1 MLSNWVAGEDSWET
15 LGVQGNQTSQSWIFI
30 GRTDAETEAPVLWPP
45 DVRSQLIRK
54 DPNVGKD
61 WRQEKRAAED
71 EMFGWHHQFDAHKL
85 GQTPGDVEGQE
96 GLACCSSW
104 GFKGSDTI
112 GNRTTTVLLASHLS
126 NSFWSTEIDFI
137 NPEIFLELVP
147 EGASQVAKWVK
158 NLLSMQELQETWIW
172 SPGQEDALE
181 VGMATHSSILP
192 GESHRQKSL
201 VGYSP

>member
-1 MLSNWVAGEDSWET
+1 M
-15 LGVQGNQTSQSWIFI
+15 
-30 GRTDAETEAPVLWPP
+30 
-45 DVRSQLIRK
+45 
-54 DPNVGKD
+54 
-61 WRQEKRAAED
+61 
-71 EMFGWHHQFDAHKL
+71 
-85 GQTPGDVEGQE
+85 
-96 GLACCSSW
+96 
-104 GFKGSDTI
+104 
-112 GNRTTTVLLASHLS
+112 LLASHLS

-172 SPGQEDALE
+172 YPGQADALE

-192 GESHRQKSL
+192 GESHGQKSL